1 MNKIYSNPEIDI
13 YKNGAQAFF
22 TSTEKSFNNVMTQN
36 PAYKLNYY
44 NGFEEFYESDVFMPI
59 DNYAKQIKQIWDRG
73 VGGNVEL
80 LAKEAIKQITSIV
93 VMSALN
99 SVNMY
104 SSKLLFA
111 NINKA
116 KNWVGETVQK
126 GVNVLTSPLSKTSE
140 EIIGYDG
147 YVRYLDKDTS
157 KPIKN
162 ISGWVEMFINS
173 VNNSESINSKNI
185 IQKSE
190 IDGYTNGL
198 VGVPKGNLEKTEAL
212 TESLLYDEI
221 NFKKAYAD
229 KRKQSLNIRI
239 KDLEELDFNKN
250 NKNVIQTSDL
260 TEKGIYNNTDG
271 NLLINRGFN
280 EYPSVPPGRNKFNRT
295 FDNEIMDNLNA
306 VNVIDG
312 DEDTNINTFKNVDF
326 VPFYIYD
333 IYNKKY
339 LFFRNTIMGTND
351 STGVSW
357 DEGRTPGRPDPYYN
371 YVGVDKNQNISFSIV
386 ANSLGELE
394 GIFNKVDYLQGL
406 CYPTFENG
414 NPTAPFI
421 RITIGNFIKDQLV
434 KINSLF
440 VNPDDSEMG
449 WNLVL
454 NNENGE
460 KFQKLPFKLDITMDY
475 TIIFEELPENKNK
488 EDFKKYNDNIIKWEY
503 KE

>member
-1 MNKIYSNPEIDI
+1 MEHKHFLLQQ
-13 YKNGAQAFF
+13 K
-22 TSTEKSFNNVMTQN
+22 KSFNNVMTQN

-80 LAKEAIKQITSIV
+80 LAKEAIKQITGIV

-104 SSKLLFA
+104 SSELLFA

-126 GVNVLTSPLSKTSE
+126 GVSILTSPLSKTSE
-140 EIIGYDG
+140 EIAGYDG
-147 YVRYLDKDTS
+147 YVQYLDEDTS

-162 ISGWVEMFINS
+162 ISGWVENFIKT
-173 VNNSESINSKNI
+173 VDESITIMPRNI
-185 IQKSE
+185 TQKSK
-190 IDGYTNGL
+190 IGGYTNGL
-198 VGVPKGNLEKTEAL
+198 VGLQGIGNKDLEKTEAL
-212 TESLLYDEI
+212 TESLLYNKI
-221 NFKKAYAD
+221 KFGLAYAD

-239 KDLEELDFNKN
+239 KDLEEAVYDDKSLAKDRGL
-250 NKNVIQTSDL
+250 ID
-260 TEKGIYNNTDG
+260 GIYNDTNG

-306 VNVIDG
+306 VNVISG

-339 LFFRNTIMGTND
+339 LFFRNTIMGNQRFHW
-351 STGVSW
+351 GKL
-357 DEGRTPGRPDPYYN
+357 GRR
-371 YVGVDKNQNISFSIV
+371 KNTWKTR
-386 ANSLGELE
+386 SL
-394 GIFNKVDYLQGL
+394 LQL
-406 CYPTFENG
+406 C
-414 NPTAPFI
+414 
-421 RITIGNFIKDQLV
+421 RC
-434 KINSLF
+434 
-440 VNPDDSEMG
+440 
-449 WNLVL
+449 
-454 NNENGE
+454 
-460 KFQKLPFKLDITMDY
+460 
-475 TIIFEELPENKNK
+475 
-488 EDFKKYNDNIIKWEY
+488 
-503 KE
+503 